1 MKTKHLITFG
11 ISLILITTLVFA
23 LILRVNNFFSNQDQ
37 YKEKI
42 DSLNIELQNLQTQ
55 QLILDKKI
63 ESYNSLIESSNKR
76 IDSLKNDLS
85 KTKKYYGDKI
95 KNIPNYTSPQLESF
109 FTNRYK

>member
-1 MKTKHLITFG
+1 MKTKHLIIFG

-23 LILRVNNFFSNQDQ
+23 LILRVNTFVSNQDQ

-42 DSLNIELQNLQTQ
+42 DSLNIELQNLKAQ
-55 QLILDKKI
+55 QIILDKKI
-63 ESYNSLIESSNKR
+63 ESYNIFIELSNKR

>member
-23 LILRVNNFFSNQDQ
+23 LILRVNTFVSNQDQ

-42 DSLNIELQNLQTQ
+42 DSLNIELQNLKNQ
-55 QLILDKKI
+55 QIILDKKI
-63 ESYNSLIESSNKR
+63 ESYNIFIELSDKR

-85 KTKKYYGDKI
+85 KTKK
-95 KNIPNYTSPQLESF
+95 
-109 FTNRYK
+109 